1 MTFLVEDVNFQN
13 NFFKPRGYGMY
24 VVKFEDL
31 NKSDIGIAGGKG
43 ANLGELTQAG
53 IPVPPGFVVTAET
66 YQKFM
71 EDGGINDKVMEI
83 LAGID
88 INDTK
93 ELQAAAEE
101 IKTLI
106 IKTPISDEITTFI
119 IEAYNQLCQRVG
131 EEDTDVA
138 IRSSATAEDLP
149 EASFAGQQDTFL
161 HVSGYKDVI
170 EYVRKCWASLFE
182 ARAIFYREENDF
194 EHSKVY
200 IAVVVQ
206 KMANAD
212 KAGVMFTVNPS
223 TGEEIALI
231 EGSWGLGEAVVSGDV
246 TPDNYAVDKK
256 NDEIVNVTVSDKKVM
271 YTNDKEGT
279 SVKVEVPEELRNE
292 RVLSDEELV
301 ELTEMG
307 KRVQA
312 HYGEPMDTEW
322 AFEKGMLFLLQAR
335 PITTLDKETDVE
347 EDSDAVVAG
356 EVIVKGLGASPGVAS
371 GLVKIIRDIDELDKV
386 KDGDIMVTTM
396 TTPDMVP
403 AMRRAAG
410 IITDEGGVTCH
421 ASIISRELGI
431 PCVVGTGSAT
441 STLTENDGVTLD
453 GKKGLVFEGLTET
466 KEEVAVE
473 TVNVEAAPIITV
485 TEVKANVS
493 MPEAAERA
501 AATGADG
508 VGLLRTEHMMLTSGI
523 HPGKFIA
530 DGREDELINT
540 IAENVKIVAD
550 AFYPKPVWYRTLDA
564 PTDEFITLE
573 GGENEPEEHN
583 PMLGW
588 RGIRRELDQPEIL
601 KCEFKA
607 IKKLYDQGYTNL
619 GIMIPLSQ
627 SPEELKKAKELCAS
641 IGLIPHKDIDF
652 GMMVEIPAAALT
664 IEDYIA
670 VGIDFVSL
678 GTNDLTQY
686 TLAVDRN
693 NEFVAKHYTEE
704 HPAVM
709 MLIERT
715 IKKCVEA
722 GVKCSICGQA
732 GSVPRIVEKLVGYGI
747 TSVSSNTDAV
757 AEVRKTVARAEKKLI
772 LDAARKNLN

>member
-1 MTFLVEDVNFQN
+1 
-13 NFFKPRGYGMY
+13 MY

-66 YQKFM
+66 YEKFM
-71 EDGGINDKVMEI
+71 EDAGINDKVMDI
-83 LAGID
+83 LDKID

-93 ELQAAAEE
+93 ALQAASEE
-101 IKTLI
+101 IKSI
-106 IKTPISDEITTFI
+106 INEAHIPEDMILFIT
-119 IEAYNQLCQRVG
+119 EAYNQLCQRVG
-131 EEDTDVA
+131 EDDTDVA

-161 HVSGYKDVI
+161 HVSGNDEVI
-170 EYVRKCWASLFE
+170 EYIRKCWASLFE
-182 ARAIFYREENDF
+182 ARAIFYREENNF

-246 TPDNYAVDKK
+246 TPDNYQVDKK
-256 NDEIVNVTVSDKKVM
+256 DNEIINVTISDKKVM
-271 YTNDKEGT
+271 YTNDENGT
-279 SVKVEVPEELRNE
+279 SIKVDVPEDKRNE
-292 RVLSDEELV
+292 RVLSDEELI

-322 AFEKGMLFLLQAR
+322 AFENGNLFLLQAR
-335 PITTLDKETDVE
+335 PITTLGDVDE
-347 EDSDAVVAG
+347 PAEDSDAEVG
-356 EVIVKGLGASPGVAS
+356 EVLVRGLGASPGMAS
-371 GLVKIIRDIDELDKV
+371 GLVKIVLDIDELDKIE
-386 KDGDIMVTTM
+386 DGDIMVTTM

-403 AMRRAAG
+403 AMRRASG
-410 IITDEGGVTCH
+410 IVTDEGGVTCH

-431 PCVVGTGSAT
+431 PCVVGTGNAT
-441 STLTENDGVTLD
+441 STLKENSGVTLD
-453 GKKGLVFEGLTET
+453 GKKGLVFEGISET
-466 KEEVAVE
+466 KSEEVAA
-473 TVNVEAAPIITV
+473 VNVEAAPIITV

-493 MPEAAERA
+493 MPEAAEKA

-508 VGLLRTEHMMLTSGI
+508 VGLLRTEHLMLTSGI

-530 DGREDELINT
+530 DGSEDELIDT
-540 IAENVKIVAD
+540 IADNVMIVAD
-550 AFYPKPVWYRTLDA
+550 AFYPRPVWYRTLDA

-573 GGENEPEEHN
+573 GGENEPREHN

-607 IKKLYDQGYTNL
+607 IKKLHEKGYTNI

-627 SPEELKKAKELCAS
+627 NPEELKKAKELCS
-641 IGLIPHKDIDF
+641 EVGFEPHKDVEF
-652 GMMVEIPAAALT
+652 GMMVEIPAAA
-664 IEDYIA
+664 IMIDEYIKI
-670 VGIDFVSL
+670 GLDFVSL

-693 NEFVAKHYTEE
+693 NEFVAKHYSEE

-709 MLIERT
+709 KLIERT
-715 IKKCVEA
+715 IRKCAEA

-732 GSVPRIVEKLVGYGI
+732 GSVPHIVEKLVAFGI
-747 TSVSSNTDAV
+747 TSVSSNTDAI
-757 AEVRKTVARAEKKLI
+757 ADVRKTVARAEQKII
-772 LDAARKNLN
+772 LDAARKRLE

>member
-1 MTFLVEDVNFQN
+1 
-13 NFFKPRGYGMY
+13 MY

-66 YQKFM
+66 YEKFM
-71 EDGGINDKVMEI
+71 EDAGINDKVMDI
-83 LAGID
+83 LDKID

-93 ELQAAAEE
+93 ALQAASEE
-101 IKTLI
+101 IKDMI
-106 IKTPISDEITTFI
+106 NESPIPDDMILFIT
-119 IEAYNQLCQRVG
+119 EAYNQLCQRVG

-161 HVSGYKDVI
+161 HVSGNDEVI
-170 EYVRKCWASLFE
+170 EYIRKCWASLFE
-182 ARAIFYREENDF
+182 ARAIFYREENNF

-246 TPDNYAVDKK
+246 TPDNYQVDKK
-256 NDEIVNVTVSDKKVM
+256 DNEIINVTISDKKVM
-271 YTNDKEGT
+271 YTNDENGT
-279 SVKVEVPEELRNE
+279 SIKVDVPEEKRNE
-292 RVLSDEELV
+292 RVLSDEELI

-322 AFEKGMLFLLQAR
+322 AFENGNLFLLQAR
-335 PITTLDKETDVE
+335 PITTLGDIEEQNDDSSADV
-347 EDSDAVVAG
+347 G
-356 EVIVKGLGASPGVAS
+356 EVLVRGLGASPGMAS
-371 GLVKIIRDIDELDKV
+371 GSVKIVLDIDELDKI

-403 AMRRAAG
+403 AMRRASG
-410 IITDEGGVTCH
+410 IVTDEGGVTCH

-431 PCVVGTGSAT
+431 PCVVGTGNAT
-441 STLTENDGVTLD
+441 TTLKENSGVTLD
-453 GKKGLVFEGLTET
+453 GKKGLVFEGISET
-466 KEEVAVE
+466 KTEEVA
-473 TVNVEAAPIITV
+473 TVVGAAAPIITV

-493 MPEAAERA
+493 MPEAAEKA

-508 VGLLRTEHMMLTSGI
+508 VGLLRTEHLMLTSGI

-530 DGREDELINT
+530 DGNEDELIDT
-540 IAENVKIVAD
+540 IADNVMIVAD

-573 GGENEPEEHN
+573 GGENEPREHN

-607 IKKLYDQGYTNL
+607 IKKLHEKGYTNI
-619 GIMIPLSQ
+619 GIMIPLS
-627 SPEELKKAKELCAS
+627 
-641 IGLIPHKDIDF
+641 
-652 GMMVEIPAAALT
+652 
-664 IEDYIA
+664 
-670 VGIDFVSL
+670 
-678 GTNDLTQY
+678 
-686 TLAVDRN
+686 
-693 NEFVAKHYTEE
+693 
-704 HPAVM
+704 
-709 MLIERT
+709 
-715 IKKCVEA
+715 
-722 GVKCSICGQA
+722 
-732 GSVPRIVEKLVGYGI
+732 
-747 TSVSSNTDAV
+747 
-757 AEVRKTVARAEKKLI
+757 
-772 LDAARKNLN
+772 

>member
-1 MTFLVEDVNFQN
+1 
-13 NFFKPRGYGMY
+13 MY
-24 VVKFEDL
+24 VQKFEDL

-66 YQKFM
+66 YEKFM
-71 EDGGINDKVMEI
+71 EDSGINDKVLDI
-83 LAGID
+83 LDQID
-88 INDTK
+88 INNTK
-93 ELQAAAEE
+93 ALQAAAEE
-101 IKTLI
+101 IKSI
-106 IKTPISDEITTFI
+106 IIETPIPDDMVMFI
-119 IEAYNQLCQRVG
+119 KEAYNHLCQRVG
-131 EEDTDVA
+131 EDDTDVA

-161 HVSGYKDVI
+161 HVSGDEEVI
-170 EYVRKCWASLFE
+170 DYIRKCWASLFE
-182 ARAIFYREENDF
+182 ARAIFYREENNF
-194 EHSKVY
+194 EHSKVL

-206 KMANAD
+206 KMAIAD

-246 TPDNYAVDKK
+246 TPDNYQVDKT
-256 NDEIVNVTVSDKKVM
+256 NNEIINVTISDKKVM
-271 YTNDKEGT
+271 YTNDETGT
-279 SVKVEVPEELRNE
+279 SIKVDVPEKMRME
-292 RVLSDEELV
+292 RVLSDKELI

-322 AFEKGMLFLLQAR
+322 AFERDNLFLLQAR
-335 PITTLDKETDVE
+335 PITTLDG
-347 EDSDAVVAG
+347 DAPAAADDDGVDG
-356 EVIVKGLGASPGVAS
+356 EVLVRGLGASPGIAT
-371 GLVKIIRDIDELDKV
+371 GNVKIVLDIDELDKIEE
-386 KDGDIMVTTM
+386 GDVMVTTM

-403 AMRRAAG
+403 AMRRASG
-410 IITDEGGVTCH
+410 IVTDEGGVTCH

-431 PCVVGTGSAT
+431 PCVVGTGDAT
-441 STLTENDGVTLD
+441 KSLKENTGVTLD
-453 GKKGLVFEGLTET
+453 GKKGLVFEGIT
-466 KEEVAVE
+466 K
-473 TVNVEAAPIITV
+473 VEAEAPQATAVAAEAPILTV

-508 VGLLRTEHMMLTSGI
+508 VGLLRTEHLMLTAGI

-540 IAENVKIVAD
+540 IADNVQIVAD

-607 IKKLYDQGYTNL
+607 IKKLHEQGYTNI

-627 SPEELKKAKELCAS
+627 SPSELIQAKALCS
-641 IGLIPHKDIDF
+641 EVGLEPHKDVDF

-664 IEDYIA
+664 IEDYLAIG
-670 VGIDFVSL
+670 VDFVSL

-709 MLIERT
+709 KLIERT
-715 IKKCVEA
+715 IKKCAEA
-722 GVKCSICGQA
+722 GVTCSICGQA
-732 GSVPRIVEKLVGYGI
+732 GSVPHIVEKLVKYGI
-747 TSVSSNTDAV
+747 TSVSSNADAV
-757 AEVRKTVARAEKKLI
+757 AEVRKTVARAEQKII
-772 LDAARKNLN
+772 LEAARKRLE

>member
-1 MTFLVEDVNFQN
+1 
-13 NFFKPRGYGMY
+13 MY
-24 VVKFEDL
+24 VQKFEDL

-66 YQKFM
+66 YEKFM
-71 EDGGINDKVMEI
+71 EDSGINDKVLDI
-83 LAGID
+83 LDQID

-93 ELQAAAEE
+93 ALQAAAEE
-101 IKTLI
+101 IKSI
-106 IKTPISDEITTFI
+106 IIETPIPDDMVMFI
-119 IEAYNQLCQRVG
+119 KEAYNQLCQRVG
-131 EEDTDVA
+131 EDDTDVA

-161 HVSGYKDVI
+161 HVSGDEEVI
-170 EYVRKCWASLFE
+170 EYIRKCWASLFE
-182 ARAIFYREENDF
+182 ARAIFYREENNF
-194 EHSKVY
+194 EHSKVL

-206 KMANAD
+206 KMAIAD

-246 TPDNYAVDKK
+246 TPDNYQVDKT
-256 NDEIVNVTVSDKKVM
+256 NNEIINVTISDKKVM
-271 YTNDKEGT
+271 YTNDESGT
-279 SVKVEVPEELRNE
+279 SVKVNVPENLRME
-292 RVLSDEELV
+292 RVLSDDELI

-322 AFEKGMLFLLQAR
+322 AFERDNLFLLQAR
-335 PITTLDKETDVE
+335 PITTLDGDAPAADDDAGVE
-347 EDSDAVVAG
+347 G
-356 EVIVKGLGASPGVAS
+356 EVLVRGLGASPGIAT
-371 GLVKIIRDIDELDKV
+371 GNVKIVLDIDELDKIEE
-386 KDGDIMVTTM
+386 GDVMVTTM

-403 AMRRAAG
+403 AMRRASG
-410 IITDEGGVTCH
+410 IVTDEGGVTCH

-431 PCVVGTGSAT
+431 PCVVGTGDAT
-441 STLTENDGVTLD
+441 KTLKENTGVTLD
-453 GKKGLVFEGLTET
+453 GKKGLVFEGIT
-466 KEEVAVE
+466 KVEEEAPQATAVAAE
-473 TVNVEAAPIITV
+473 APILTV

-508 VGLLRTEHMMLTSGI
+508 VGLLRTEHLMLTAGI

-540 IAENVKIVAD
+540 IAENVQIVAD

-607 IKKLYDQGYTNL
+607 IKKLHEQGYTNI

-627 SPEELKKAKELCAS
+627 SPSELIQAKALCTEV
-641 IGLIPHKDIDF
+641 GLEPHKDVDF

-664 IEDYIA
+664 IEDYLAIG
-670 VGIDFVSL
+670 VDFVSL

-709 MLIERT
+709 KLIERT
-715 IKKCVEA
+715 IKKCAEA
-722 GVKCSICGQA
+722 GVTCSICGQA
-732 GSVPRIVEKLVGYGI
+732 GSVPHIVEKLVKFGI
-747 TSVSSNTDAV
+747 TSVSSNADAV
-757 AEVRKTVARAEKKLI
+757 AEVRKTVARAEQKII
-772 LDAARKNLN
+772 LEAARKRLE

>member
-1 MTFLVEDVNFQN
+1 
-13 NFFKPRGYGMY
+13 MY
-24 VVKFEDL
+24 VQKFEDL

-66 YQKFM
+66 YEKFM
-71 EDGGINDKVMEI
+71 EDSGINDKVLDI
-83 LAGID
+83 LDQID

-93 ELQAAAEE
+93 ALQAAAEE
-101 IKTLI
+101 IKSI
-106 IKTPISDEITTFI
+106 IIETPIPDDMVMFI
-119 IEAYNQLCQRVG
+119 KEAYNQLCQRVG

-161 HVSGYKDVI
+161 HVSGDEEVI
-170 EYVRKCWASLFE
+170 EYIRKCWASLFE
-182 ARAIFYREENDF
+182 ARAIFYREENNF
-194 EHSKVY
+194 EHSKVL

-206 KMANAD
+206 KMAIAD

-246 TPDNYAVDKK
+246 TPDNYQVDKT
-256 NDEIVNVTVSDKKVM
+256 NNEIINVTISDKKVM
-271 YTNDKEGT
+271 YTNDESGT
-279 SVKVEVPEELRNE
+279 SVKVNVPENLRME
-292 RVLSDEELV
+292 RVLSDDELI

-322 AFEKGMLFLLQAR
+322 AFERDNLFLLQAR
-335 PITTLDKETDVE
+335 PITTLD
-347 EDSDAVVAG
+347 SDAPAADDDAGVEG
-356 EVIVKGLGASPGVAS
+356 EVLVRGLGASPGIAT
-371 GLVKIIRDIDELDKV
+371 GNVKIVLDIDELDKIEE
-386 KDGDIMVTTM
+386 GDVMVTTM

-403 AMRRAAG
+403 AMRRASG
-410 IITDEGGVTCH
+410 IVTDEGGVTCH

-431 PCVVGTGSAT
+431 PCVVGTGDAT
-441 STLTENDGVTLD
+441 KTLKENTGVTLD
-453 GKKGLVFEGLTET
+453 GKKGLVFEGI
-466 KEEVAVE
+466 KK
-473 TVNVEAAPIITV
+473 VEAEAPQATAVAAEAPILTV

-508 VGLLRTEHMMLTSGI
+508 VGLLRTEHLMLTAGI

-540 IAENVKIVAD
+540 IAENVQIVAD

-607 IKKLYDQGYTNL
+607 IKKLHEQGYTNI

-627 SPEELKKAKELCAS
+627 SPSELIQAKALCS
-641 IGLIPHKDIDF
+641 EVGLEPHKDVDF

-664 IEDYIA
+664 IEDYLAIG
-670 VGIDFVSL
+670 VDFVSL

-709 MLIERT
+709 KLIERT
-715 IKKCVEA
+715 IKKCAEA
-722 GVKCSICGQA
+722 GVTCSICGQA
-732 GSVPRIVEKLVGYGI
+732 GSVPHIVEKLVKFGI
-747 TSVSSNTDAV
+747 TSVSSNADAV
-757 AEVRKTVARAEKKLI
+757 AEVRKTVARAEQKII
-772 LDAARKNLN
+772 LEAARKRLE

>member
-1 MTFLVEDVNFQN
+1 
-13 NFFKPRGYGMY
+13 MY
-24 VVKFEDL
+24 VKKFEEL
-31 NKSDIGIAGGKG
+31 SKSDIGIAGGKG

-53 IPVPPGFVVTAET
+53 IPVPPGFVVTAQAYEH
-66 YQKFM
+66 FM
-71 EDGGINDKVMEI
+71 EEAGINDKVMSI
-83 LAGID
+83 LDEID

-93 ELQAAAEE
+93 ALQAAAEE
-101 IKTLI
+101 IKKI
-106 IKTPISDEITTFI
+106 I
-119 IEAYNQLCQRVG
+119 IEAPIPDEMIIFIREYYNELCQRVG
-131 EEDTDVA
+131 EDDTDVA

-161 HVSGYKDVI
+161 HVSGDDEVL
-170 EYVRKCWASLFE
+170 EYIRKCWASLFE
-182 ARAIFYREENDF
+182 ARAIFYREENNF

-206 KMANAD
+206 KMAIAD

-231 EGSWGLGEAVVSGDV
+231 EGSWGLGESVVSGDV
-246 TPDNYAVDKK
+246 TPDNYQVDKK
-256 NDEIVNVTVSDKKVM
+256 NNEIINVTISDKKVM
-271 YTNDKEGT
+271 YTNDESGT
-279 SVKVEVPEELRNE
+279 SVKVEVPENLRKE
-292 RVLSDEELV
+292 RVLSDEELI

-322 AFEKGMLFLLQAR
+322 AFERDNLFLLQAR
-335 PITTLDKETDVE
+335 PITTLGDAVE
-347 EDSDAVVAG
+347 EDAADEASDLGDVLVR
-356 EVIVKGLGASPGVAS
+356 GLGASPGMAS
-371 GLVKIIRDIDELDKV
+371 GEVKIILDIDELDKIE
-386 KDGDIMVTTM
+386 DGDIMVTTM

-403 AMRRAAG
+403 AMRRASG
-410 IITDEGGVTCH
+410 IVTDEGGVTCH

-431 PCVVGTGSAT
+431 PCVVGTGDAT
-441 STLTENDGVTLD
+441 TILKENTGVTLD
-453 GKKGLVFEGLTET
+453 GKKGLVFDGISDA
-466 KEEVAVE
+466 KEEVVSPQGGS
-473 TVNVEAAPIITV
+473 VEAAPILTV

-508 VGLLRTEHMMLTSGI
+508 VGLLRTEHLMLTAGI

-530 DGREDELINT
+530 DGREDELIDT
-540 IAENVKIVAD
+540 IADNVMIVAD

-573 GGENEPEEHN
+573 GGENEPREHN

-607 IKKLYDQGYTNL
+607 IKKLHEKGYTNI

-627 SPEELKKAKELCAS
+627 SPAELVQAKALCS
-641 IGLIPHKDIDF
+641 EVGLEPHKDVDF
-652 GMMVEIPAAALT
+652 GMMVEIPAAA
-664 IEDYIA
+664 IMIDDYIDI
-670 VGIDFVSL
+670 GIDFVSL

-709 MLIERT
+709 KLIERT
-715 IKKCVEA
+715 IKKCVAA

-732 GSVPRIVEKLVGYGI
+732 GSVPHIVEKLVGFGI
-747 TSVSSNTDAV
+747 TSVSSNADAV
-757 AEVRKTVARAEKKLI
+757 AEVRKTVARAEQKII
-772 LDAARKNLN
+772 LDAARKRLE

>member
-1 MTFLVEDVNFQN
+1 
-13 NFFKPRGYGMY
+13 MY
-24 VVKFEDL
+24 VQKFEDL
-31 NKSDIGIAGGKG
+31 NKSDIAIAGGKG

-71 EDGGINDKVMEI
+71 EDTGINDKVLDI
-83 LAGID
+83 LDKID

-93 ELQAAAEE
+93 ALQAAAEE
-101 IKTLI
+101 IKSI
-106 IKTPISDEITTFI
+106 IIETPIPDDMIMFI
-119 IEAYNQLCQRVG
+119 KEAYNQLCQRVG
-131 EEDTDVA
+131 EDDTDVA

-161 HVSGYKDVI
+161 HVSGDEEVI

-194 EHSKVY
+194 EHSKVL

-206 KMANAD
+206 KMAMAD

-246 TPDNYAVDKK
+246 TPDNYQVDKK
-256 NDEIVNVTVSDKKVM
+256 NNEVINVTISDKKVM
-271 YTNDKEGT
+271 YTNDESGT
-279 SVKVEVPEELRNE
+279 SIKVDVPEDKRNE
-292 RVLSDEELV
+292 RVLSDEELI

-322 AFEKGMLFLLQAR
+322 AFERDNLFLLQAR
-335 PITTLDKETDVE
+335 PITTLDGSKPA
-347 EDSDAVVAG
+347 EDGDSVDG
-356 EVIVKGLGASPGVAS
+356 EVLVRGLGASPGIAT
-371 GLVKIIRDIDELDKV
+371 GLVKIVLDIDELDKIEE
-386 KDGDIMVTTM
+386 GDVMVTTM

-403 AMRRAAG
+403 AMRRASG
-410 IITDEGGVTCH
+410 IVTDEGGVTCH

-431 PCVVGTGSAT
+431 PCVVGTGDAT
-441 STLTENDGVTLD
+441 KTLKENTGVTLD
-453 GKKGLVFEGLTET
+453 GKKGLVFEGITEV
-466 KEEVAVE
+466 KEEAPQVQTVAAE
-473 TVNVEAAPIITV
+473 APILTV

-493 MPEAAERA
+493 MPEAAGRA
-501 AATGADG
+501 AETGADG
-508 VGLLRTEHMMLTSGI
+508 VGLLRTEHLMLTAGV

-530 DGREDELINT
+530 DGKEDELIDT
-540 IAENVKIVAD
+540 IAENVQIVAD

-573 GGENEPEEHN
+573 GGENEPREHN

-607 IKKLYDQGYTNL
+607 IKKLHEKGYTNI

-627 SPEELKKAKELCAS
+627 SPAELVKAKELCAEV
-641 IGLIPHKDIDF
+641 GFIPHKDVDF
-652 GMMVEIPAAALT
+652 GMMVEIPAAAIIIDEYLK
-664 IEDYIA
+664 
-670 VGIDFVSL
+670 VGVDFVSL

-709 MLIERT
+709 KLIERT
-715 IKKCVEA
+715 IRKCAEA
-722 GVKCSICGQA
+722 GVTCSICGQA
-732 GSVPRIVEKLVGYGI
+732 GSVPHIVEKLVKFGI
-747 TSVSSNTDAV
+747 TSVSSNADAI
-757 AEVRKTVARAEKKLI
+757 AEVKKTVARAEQKII
-772 LDAARKNLN
+772 LEAARKRLE

>member
-1 MTFLVEDVNFQN
+1 
-13 NFFKPRGYGMY
+13 MY

-31 NKSDIGIAGGKG
+31 GKSDIGIAGGKG

-66 YQKFM
+66 YGKFM
-71 EDGGINDKVMEI
+71 EDAGINGKVLDI
-83 LAGID
+83 LAKTD
-88 INDTK
+88 INNTK

-101 IKTLI
+101 IKSIIIETPVPEDMSTL
-106 IKTPISDEITTFI
+106 I

-149 EASFAGQQDTFL
+149 DASFAGQQDTFL
-161 HVSGYKDVI
+161 HVSGSEDVI
-170 EYVRKCWASLFE
+170 DYIRKCWASLFE
-182 ARAIFYREENDF
+182 ARAIFYREENGFD
-194 EHSKVY
+194 HSKVY

-206 KMANAD
+206 KMAIVD

-231 EGSWGLGEAVVSGDV
+231 EGSWGLGESVVSGDV
-246 TPDNYAVDKK
+246 TPDNYVVDKS
-256 NDEIVNVTVSDKKVM
+256 NDEVIGVTISDKKLM
-271 YTNDKEGT
+271 YVKDEDGT
-279 SVKVEVPEELRNE
+279 SVRVDVPEDKRNE

-307 KRVQA
+307 KRIQA

-322 AFEKGMLFLLQAR
+322 AFEKGNLFLLQAR
-335 PITTLDKETDVE
+335 PITTLGDDNGAAS
-347 EDSDAVVAG
+347 EDSAVG
-356 EVIVKGLGASPGVAS
+356 DKNVIVKGLGASPGTAS
-371 GLVKIIRDIDELDKV
+371 GKVKIILDIDELDKI

-403 AMRRAAG
+403 AMRRASG

-441 STLTENDGVTLD
+441 TTLEENVGVTLD
-453 GKKGLVFEGLTET
+453 GKKGLVYEGIHES
-466 KEEVAVE
+466 KEEAVP
-473 TVNVEAAPIITV
+473 TAANVEAAPIITV

-493 MPEAAERA
+493 MPEAAQRA

-508 VGLLRTEHMMLTSGI
+508 VGLLRTEHLMLTAGI

-530 DGREDELINT
+530 DGRENELIDT
-540 IAENVKIVAD
+540 IAENVMVVAD

-607 IKKLYDQGYTNL
+607 IKKLYDKGYTNL

-627 SPEELKKAKELCAS
+627 SPAELKQAKELCAS
-641 IGLIPHKDIDF
+641 VGLIPHKDIDF

-664 IEDYIA
+664 IEDYLEIG
-670 VGIDFVSL
+670 VDFVSL

-709 MLIERT
+709 KLIERT

-722 GVKCSICGQA
+722 GVTCSICGQA
-732 GSVPRIVEKLVGYGI
+732 GSVPHIVEKLVGYGI
-747 TSVSSNTDAV
+747 TSVSSNADAV
-757 AEVRKTVARAEKKLI
+757 AEVRKTVARAEKKII
-772 LDAARKNLN
+772 LDAARKSQE

>member
-1 MTFLVEDVNFQN
+1 
-13 NFFKPRGYGMY
+13 MY

-31 NKSDIGIAGGKG
+31 SKSDIGIAGGKG

-53 IPVPPGFVVTAET
+53 IPVPPGFVVTAQAYE
-66 YQKFM
+66 YFM
-71 EDGGINDKVMEI
+71 DEAGINGKVMSI
-83 LAGID
+83 LEETD

-93 ELQAAAEE
+93 ALQAASEE
-101 IKTLI
+101 IKKI
-106 IKTPISDEITTFI
+106 IVESPIPEDLVIFI
-119 IEAYNQLCQRVG
+119 REYYNELCQRVG

-161 HVSGYKDVI
+161 HVSGDDEVI
-170 EYVRKCWASLFE
+170 EYIRKCWASLFE
-182 ARAIFYREENDF
+182 ARAIFYREENNF

-231 EGSWGLGEAVVSGDV
+231 EGSWGLGESVVSGDV
-246 TPDNYAVDKK
+246 TPDNYQVDKK
-256 NDEIVNVTVSDKKVM
+256 NNEIVNVTISDKKVM
-271 YTNDKEGT
+271 YTNDENGT
-279 SVKVEVPEELRNE
+279 SVKVDVPEDKRNE
-292 RVLSDEELV
+292 RVLSDEELI

-307 KRVQA
+307 KTVQA

-322 AFEKGMLFLLQAR
+322 AFEKDMLFLLQAR
-335 PITTLDKETDVE
+335 PITTLGDVE
-347 EDSDAVVAG
+347 EDAG
-356 EVIVKGLGASPGVAS
+356 EASSDLGDVLVRGLGASPGMAA
-371 GLVKIIRDIDELDKV
+371 GTVKIVLDIDELDKI

-403 AMRRAAG
+403 AMRRASG
-410 IITDEGGVTCH
+410 IVTDEGGVTCH

-431 PCVVGTGSAT
+431 PCVVGTGDAT
-441 STLTENDGVTLD
+441 TTLKENSGVTLD
-453 GKKGLVFEGLTET
+453 GKKGLVFDGITQT
-466 KEEVAVE
+466 KEEATAVAG
-473 TVNVEAAPIITV
+473 TVEAAPIITV

-493 MPEAAERA
+493 MPEAAEKA

-508 VGLLRTEHMMLTSGI
+508 VGLLRTEHLMLTSGV

-530 DGREDELINT
+530 DGREDELIDT
-540 IAENVKIVAD
+540 IADNVQIVAD
-550 AFYPKPVWYRTLDA
+550 AFYPRPVWYRTLDA

-573 GGENEPEEHN
+573 GGENEPREHN

-607 IKKLYDQGYTNL
+607 IKKLHEKGYTNI

-627 SPEELKKAKELCAS
+627 SPEELVKAKALCS
-641 IGLIPHKDIDF
+641 EVGFEPHKDVDF
-652 GMMVEIPAAALT
+652 GMMVEIPAAAIL
-664 IEDYIA
+664 IDEYIK

-709 MLIERT
+709 KLIERT
-715 IKKCVEA
+715 IRKCAEA

-732 GSVPRIVEKLVGYGI
+732 GSVPHIVEKLVEFGI
-747 TSVSSNTDAV
+747 SSVSSNTDAI
-757 AEVRKTVARAEKKLI
+757 ADVRKTVARAEQKII
-772 LDAARKNLN
+772 LDAARKRL

>member
-1 MTFLVEDVNFQN
+1 
-13 NFFKPRGYGMY
+13 MY
-24 VVKFEDL
+24 VQKFEDL

-66 YQKFM
+66 YEKFM
-71 EDGGINDKVMEI
+71 EDSGINDKVLDI
-83 LAGID
+83 LDQID

-93 ELQAAAEE
+93 ALQAAAEE
-101 IKTLI
+101 IKSI
-106 IKTPISDEITTFI
+106 IIETPIPDDMVMFI
-119 IEAYNQLCQRVG
+119 KEAYNQLCQRVG

-161 HVSGYKDVI
+161 HVSGDEEVI
-170 EYVRKCWASLFE
+170 EYIRKCWASLFE
-182 ARAIFYREENDF
+182 ARAIFYREENNF
-194 EHSKVY
+194 EHSKVL

-206 KMANAD
+206 KMAIAD

-246 TPDNYAVDKK
+246 TPDNYQVDKT
-256 NDEIVNVTVSDKKVM
+256 NNEIINVTISDKKVM
-271 YTNDKEGT
+271 YTNDESGT
-279 SVKVEVPEELRNE
+279 SVKVNVPENLRME
-292 RVLSDEELV
+292 RVLSDDELI

-322 AFEKGMLFLLQAR
+322 AFERDNLFLLQAR
-335 PITTLDKETDVE
+335 PITTLDGDAPAVDDDAGVE
-347 EDSDAVVAG
+347 G
-356 EVIVKGLGASPGVAS
+356 EVLVRGLGASPGIAT
-371 GLVKIIRDIDELDKV
+371 GNVKIVLDIDELDKIEE
-386 KDGDIMVTTM
+386 GDVMVTTM

-403 AMRRAAG
+403 AMRRASG
-410 IITDEGGVTCH
+410 IVTDEGGVTCH

-431 PCVVGTGSAT
+431 PCVVGTGDAT
-441 STLTENDGVTLD
+441 KTLKENTGVTLD
-453 GKKGLVFEGLTET
+453 GKKGLVFEGIT
-466 KEEVAVE
+466 KVEEEAPQATAVAAE
-473 TVNVEAAPIITV
+473 APILTV

-508 VGLLRTEHMMLTSGI
+508 VGLLRTEHLMLTAGI

-540 IAENVKIVAD
+540 IAENVQIVAD

-564 PTDEFITLE
+564 PTDEFITLD

-607 IKKLYDQGYTNL
+607 IKKLHEQGYTNI

-627 SPEELKKAKELCAS
+627 SPSELIQAKALCS
-641 IGLIPHKDIDF
+641 EVGLEPHKDVDF

-664 IEDYIA
+664 VEDYLAIG
-670 VGIDFVSL
+670 VDFVSL

-709 MLIERT
+709 KLIERT
-715 IKKCVEA
+715 IKKCAEA
-722 GVKCSICGQA
+722 GVTCSICGQA
-732 GSVPRIVEKLVGYGI
+732 GSVPHIVEKLVKFGI
-747 TSVSSNTDAV
+747 TSVSSNADAV
-757 AEVRKTVARAEKKLI
+757 AEVRKTVARAEQKII
-772 LDAARKNLN
+772 LEAARKRLE

>member
-1 MTFLVEDVNFQN
+1 
-13 NFFKPRGYGMY
+13 MY
-24 VVKFEDL
+24 VKKFEDL
-31 NKSDIGIAGGKG
+31 NKSDIPIAGGKG

-53 IPVPPGFVVTAET
+53 IPVPPGFVVTAQT
-66 YQKFM
+66 YEKFM
-71 EDGGINDKVMEI
+71 LETGINDKVLSI
-83 LAGID
+83 LDEID

-93 ELQAAAEE
+93 ALQAASEE
-101 IKTLI
+101 IKAI
-106 IKTPISDEITTFI
+106 INEAPIPEDMILFIT
-119 IEAYNQLCQRVG
+119 EAYNQLCQRFDGDDV
-131 EEDTDVA
+131 EVA

-149 EASFAGQQDTFL
+149 EASFAGQQDTYL
-161 HVSGYKDVI
+161 YVSGIDAVL
-170 EYVRKCWASLFE
+170 EYIRKCWASLFE

-194 EHSKVY
+194 EHAKVL

-246 TPDNYAVDKK
+246 TPDNYQVDKAD
-256 NDEIVNVTVSDKKVM
+256 NSVINVTISDKKVM
-271 YTNDKEGT
+271 YINDENET
-279 SVKVEVPEELRNE
+279 SIKVDVPEEKRNE
-292 RVLSDEELV
+292 RVLSDEELI

-307 KRVQA
+307 KRIQA

-322 AFEKGMLFLLQAR
+322 AFENGELFLLQAR
-335 PITTLDKETDVE
+335 PITTLGDVC
-347 EDSDAVVAG
+347 EDVAEASDDIG
-356 EVIVKGLGASPGVAS
+356 EVLVRGLGASPGMAA
-371 GLVKIIRDIDELDKV
+371 GNVKIILDIEELDKI

-403 AMRRAAG
+403 AMKRSSG
-410 IITDEGGVTCH
+410 IVTDEGGVTCH

-431 PCVVGTGSAT
+431 PCVVGTGDAT
-441 STLTENDGVTLD
+441 SILKENTGVTID
-453 GKKGLVFEGLTET
+453 GKKGLVFDGISQT
-466 KEEVAVE
+466 KQEPVQAAGS
-473 TVNVEAAPIITV
+473 VEAAPIITV

-493 MPEAAERA
+493 MPEAAAKA

-508 VGLLRTEHMMLTSGI
+508 VGLLRTEHLMLTAGI

-530 DGREDELINT
+530 DGNEDELINT
-540 IAENVKIVAD
+540 IAENVMIVAD
-550 AFYPKPVWYRTLDA
+550 EFYPKPVWYRTLDA

-607 IKKLYDQGYTNL
+607 IKKLHEQGYTNI

-627 SPEELKKAKELCAS
+627 SPEELKQAKSLCS
-641 IGLIPHKDIDF
+641 EVGLEPHKDVEF

-693 NEFVAKHYTEE
+693 NEYVAKHYSEE

-709 MLIERT
+709 KLIEMT

-732 GSVPRIVEKLVGYGI
+732 GSVPRIVEKLVGFGI
-747 TSVSSNTDAV
+747 TSVSSNTDAI
-757 AEVRKTVARAEKKLI
+757 AEVRKTVARAEQKII
-772 LDAARKNLN
+772 LDAARKRLE

>member
-1 MTFLVEDVNFQN
+1 
-13 NFFKPRGYGMY
+13 MY

-31 NKSDIGIAGGKG
+31 GKSDIGIAGGKG

-66 YQKFM
+66 YGKFM
-71 EDGGINDKVMEI
+71 EDAGINGKVLDI
-83 LAGID
+83 LSKTD
-88 INDTK
+88 INNTK

-101 IKTLI
+101 IKSIIIETPVPEDMSTL
-106 IKTPISDEITTFI
+106 I
-119 IEAYNQLCQRVG
+119 IEAYNQLCQRVDDD
-131 EEDTDVA
+131 DTDVA

-149 EASFAGQQDTFL
+149 DASFAGQQDTFL
-161 HVSGYKDVI
+161 HVSGSEDVI
-170 EYVRKCWASLFE
+170 DYIRKCWASLFE
-182 ARAIFYREENDF
+182 ARAIFYREENGFD
-194 EHSKVY
+194 HSKVY

-206 KMANAD
+206 KMAVAD

-246 TPDNYAVDKK
+246 TPDNYVVDKS
-256 NDEIVNVTVSDKKVM
+256 NDEVVSVTISDKKLM
-271 YTNDKEGT
+271 YVKDEDGT
-279 SVKVEVPEELRNE
+279 SVRVEVPEDKRNE
-292 RVLSDEELV
+292 RVLSDDELV

-307 KRVQA
+307 KRIQA

-322 AFEKGMLFLLQAR
+322 AFEKGNLFLLQAR
-335 PITTLDKETDVE
+335 PITTLGDNESTANDDDTTASNKN
-347 EDSDAVVAG
+347 
-356 EVIVKGLGASPGVAS
+356 VIVKGLGASPGTAS
-371 GLVKIIRDIDELDKV
+371 GKVKIVLDIDELDKI

-403 AMRRAAG
+403 AMRRASG

-441 STLTENDGVTLD
+441 STLEENVGVTLD
-453 GKKGLVFEGLTET
+453 GKKGLVYEGIVESE
-466 KEEVAVE
+466 KEESPIE
-473 TVNVEAAPIITV
+473 STNVEAAPIITV

-493 MPEAAERA
+493 MPEAAKRA

-508 VGLLRTEHMMLTSGI
+508 VGLLRTEHLMLTAGI

-530 DGREDELINT
+530 DGKEDELIDT
-540 IAENVKIVAD
+540 IAENVMVVAD
-550 AFYPKPVWYRTLDA
+550 EFYPKPVWYRTLDA

-607 IKKLYDQGYTNL
+607 IKKLHDKGYTNL

-627 SPEELKKAKELCAS
+627 SPAELKKAKELCAEV
-641 IGLIPHKDIDF
+641 GLIPHKDIDF

-664 IEDYIA
+664 IEDYIK

-709 MLIERT
+709 KLIERT

-722 GVKCSICGQA
+722 GVTCSICGQA
-732 GSVPRIVEKLVGYGI
+732 GSVPHIVEKLVGYGI
-747 TSVSSNTDAV
+747 TSVSSNADAV
-757 AEVRKTVARAEKKLI
+757 AEVRKTVARAEQKII
-772 LDAARKNLN
+772 LDAARKSQE

>member
-1 MTFLVEDVNFQN
+1 
-13 NFFKPRGYGMY
+13 MY

-71 EDGGINDKVMEI
+71 EEAGINDKVMDI
-83 LAGID
+83 LDKID

-93 ELQAAAEE
+93 ALQAASEE
-101 IKTLI
+101 IKSI
-106 IKTPISDEITTFI
+106 INSAPIPEDMILFIT
-119 IEAYNQLCQRVG
+119 EAYNQLCQRVG
-131 EEDTDVA
+131 EDDTDVA

-161 HVSGYKDVI
+161 HVSGNDEVI
-170 EYVRKCWASLFE
+170 EYIRKCWASLFE

-231 EGSWGLGEAVVSGDV
+231 EGSWGLGESVVSGDV
-246 TPDNYAVDKK
+246 TPDNYQVDKK
-256 NDEIVNVTVSDKKVM
+256 NNEIINVTISDKKVM
-271 YTNDKEGT
+271 YTNDENGT
-279 SVKVEVPEELRNE
+279 SIKVDVPEDKRNE
-292 RVLSDEELV
+292 RVLSDSELLQ
-301 ELTEMG
+301 LTEMG
-307 KRVQA
+307 KRVQS

-322 AFEKGMLFLLQAR
+322 AFENGVLFLLQAR
-335 PITTLDKETDVE
+335 PITTLGDVDE
-347 EDSDAVVAG
+347 EKDDSSS
-356 EVIVKGLGASPGVAS
+356 EVGDVLVRGLGASPGMAS
-371 GLVKIIRDIDELDKV
+371 GKVKIVLDIDELDKIE
-386 KDGDIMVTTM
+386 DGDIMVTTM

-403 AMRRAAG
+403 AMRRASG
-410 IITDEGGVTCH
+410 IVTDEGGVTCH

-431 PCVVGTGSAT
+431 PCVVGTGDAT
-441 STLTENDGVTLD
+441 TTLKENDGVTLD
-453 GKKGLVFEGLTET
+453 GKKGLVFEGISET
-466 KEEVAVE
+466 KTEEVA
-473 TVNVEAAPIITV
+473 TVAVGEAPIITV

-493 MPEAAERA
+493 MPEAAEKA

-508 VGLLRTEHMMLTSGI
+508 VGLLRTEHLMLTSGI

-530 DGREDELINT
+530 DGNEDELIDT
-540 IAENVKIVAD
+540 IADNVQIVAD
-550 AFYPKPVWYRTLDA
+550 AFYPRPVWYRTLDA
-564 PTDEFITLE
+564 PTDEFITLD
-573 GGENEPEEHN
+573 GGENEPREHN

-607 IKKLYDQGYTNL
+607 IKKLHEKGYTNI

-627 SPEELKKAKELCAS
+627 SPAELVQAKALCS
-641 IGLIPHKDIDF
+641 EIGFEPHKDVEF
-652 GMMVEIPAAALT
+652 GMMVEIPAAA
-664 IEDYIA
+664 IMIDEYIK

-693 NEFVAKHYTEE
+693 NEFVAKHYSEE

-709 MLIERT
+709 KLIERT
-715 IKKCVEA
+715 IRKCAEA

-732 GSVPRIVEKLVGYGI
+732 GSVPHIVEKLVEFGI
-747 TSVSSNTDAV
+747 TSVSSNTDAI
-757 AEVRKTVARAEKKLI
+757 ADVRKTVARAEQKII
-772 LDAARKNLN
+772 LDAARKRLE

>member
-1 MTFLVEDVNFQN
+1 
-13 NFFKPRGYGMY
+13 MY
-24 VVKFEDL
+24 VQKFEDL
-31 NKSDIGIAGGKG
+31 NKSDIAIAGGKG

-71 EDGGINDKVMEI
+71 EDTGINDKVLDI
-83 LAGID
+83 LDKID

-93 ELQAAAEE
+93 ALQAAAEE
-101 IKTLI
+101 IKSI
-106 IKTPISDEITTFI
+106 IIETPIPDDMIMFI
-119 IEAYNQLCQRVG
+119 KEAYNQLCQRVG
-131 EEDTDVA
+131 EDDTDVA

-161 HVSGYKDVI
+161 HVSGDEEVI

-194 EHSKVY
+194 EHSKVL

-206 KMANAD
+206 KMAIAD

-246 TPDNYAVDKK
+246 TPDNYQVDKA
-256 NDEIVNVTVSDKKVM
+256 NNEVINVTISDKKVM
-271 YTNDKEGT
+271 YTNDESGT
-279 SVKVEVPEELRNE
+279 SIKVNVPENLRME
-292 RVLSDEELV
+292 RVLSDEELI

-322 AFEKGMLFLLQAR
+322 AFERDNLFLLQAR
-335 PITTLDKETDVE
+335 PITTLG
-347 EDSDAVVAG
+347 DAEPAADDDASVDG
-356 EVIVKGLGASPGVAS
+356 EVLVRGLGASPGIAT
-371 GLVKIIRDIDELDKV
+371 GLVKIVLDIDELDKIE
-386 KDGDIMVTTM
+386 DGDVMVTTM

-403 AMRRAAG
+403 AMRRASG
-410 IITDEGGVTCH
+410 IVTDEGGVTCH

-431 PCVVGTGSAT
+431 PCVVGTGDAT
-441 STLTENDGVTLD
+441 KTLKEDTGVTLD
-453 GKKGLVFEGLTET
+453 GKKGLVFEGIT
-466 KEEVAVE
+466 EVAE
-473 TVNVEAAPIITV
+473 EAPVAQAVAAEAPILTV

-508 VGLLRTEHMMLTSGI
+508 VGLLRTEHLMLTAGI

-530 DGREDELINT
+530 DGREDELIDT
-540 IAENVKIVAD
+540 IAENVQIVAD

-573 GGENEPEEHN
+573 GGENEPREHN

-607 IKKLYDQGYTNL
+607 IKKLHEKGYTNI

-627 SPEELKKAKELCAS
+627 SPAELVKAKELCAEV
-641 IGLIPHKDIDF
+641 GFIPHKDVDF
-652 GMMVEIPAAALT
+652 GMMVEIPAAAIIIDEYLK
-664 IEDYIA
+664 IG
-670 VGIDFVSL
+670 VDFVSL

-709 MLIERT
+709 KLIERT
-715 IKKCVEA
+715 IKKCAEA
-722 GVKCSICGQA
+722 GVTCSICGQA
-732 GSVPRIVEKLVGYGI
+732 GSVPHIVEKLVKFGI
-747 TSVSSNTDAV
+747 TSVSSNADAI
-757 AEVRKTVARAEKKLI
+757 AEVRKTVARAEQKII
-772 LDAARKNLN
+772 LEAARKRLE

>member
-1 MTFLVEDVNFQN
+1 M
-13 NFFKPRGYGMY
+13 
-24 VVKFEDL
+24 
-31 NKSDIGIAGGKG
+31 
-43 ANLGELTQAG
+43 
-53 IPVPPGFVVTAET
+53 
-66 YQKFM
+66 
-71 EDGGINDKVMEI
+71 
-83 LAGID
+83 
-88 INDTK
+88 
-93 ELQAAAEE
+93 
-101 IKTLI
+101 
-106 IKTPISDEITTFI
+106 
-119 IEAYNQLCQRVG
+119 
-131 EEDTDVA
+131 A
-138 IRSSATAEDLP
+138 I
-149 EASFAGQQDTFL
+149 
-161 HVSGYKDVI
+161 
-170 EYVRKCWASLFE
+170 
-182 ARAIFYREENDF
+182 
-194 EHSKVY
+194 
-200 IAVVVQ
+200 
-206 KMANAD
+206 AD

-246 TPDNYAVDKK
+246 TPDNYVVDKS
-256 NDEIVNVTVSDKKVM
+256 NDEVVSATISDKKLM
-271 YTNDKEGT
+271 YVKDEDGT
-279 SVKVEVPEELRNE
+279 SVRVDVPEDKRNE

-307 KRVQA
+307 KRIQA

-322 AFEKGMLFLLQAR
+322 AFERGNLFLLQAR
-335 PITTLDKETDVE
+335 PITTLGDDNG
-347 EDSDAVVAG
+347 VAG
-356 EVIVKGLGASPGVAS
+356 EDSSISDKNVIVKGLGASPGTAS
-371 GLVKIIRDIDELDKV
+371 GKVKIILDIDELDKI

-403 AMRRAAG
+403 AMRRASG

-441 STLTENDGVTLD
+441 TTLKENVGVTLD
-453 GKKGLVFEGLTET
+453 GKKGLVYEGIHEN
-466 KEEVAVE
+466 KEEAVQ
-473 TVNVEAAPIITV
+473 TATANVEAAPIITV

-493 MPEAAERA
+493 MPEAAQRA

-508 VGLLRTEHMMLTSGI
+508 VGLLRTEHLMLTAGI

-530 DGREDELINT
+530 DGREDELIDT
-540 IAENVKIVAD
+540 IAENVMIVAD

-607 IKKLYDQGYTNL
+607 IKKLYDKGYTNL

-627 SPEELKKAKELCAS
+627 SPAELKQAKELCAS
-641 IGLIPHKDIDF
+641 VGLIPHKDIDF

-664 IEDYIA
+664 IEDYLEIG
-670 VGIDFVSL
+670 VDFVSL

-709 MLIERT
+709 KLIERT

-722 GVKCSICGQA
+722 GVTCSICGQA
-732 GSVPRIVEKLVGYGI
+732 GSVPHIVEKLVGFGI
-747 TSVSSNTDAV
+747 TSVSSNADAV
-757 AEVRKTVARAEKKLI
+757 AEVRKTVARAEKKII
-772 LDAARKNLN
+772 LDAARKSQEYFLFCFF

>member
-1 MTFLVEDVNFQN
+1 
-13 NFFKPRGYGMY
+13 MY

-53 IPVPPGFVVTAET
+53 IPVPPGFVVTAQAYE
-66 YQKFM
+66 KFM
-71 EDGGINDKVMEI
+71 EDSGINGQVMSI
-83 LAGID
+83 LEKID

-93 ELQAAAEE
+93 ALQAAAEE
-101 IKTLI
+101 IKTI
-106 IKTPISDEITTFI
+106 INETPIPEDMIVLI
-119 IEAYNQLCQRVG
+119 LEAYNQLCQRVG
-131 EEDTDVA
+131 EDDTDVA

-161 HVSGYKDVI
+161 HVSGNDEVI
-170 EYVRKCWASLFE
+170 DYIRKCWASLFE
-182 ARAIFYREENDF
+182 ARAIFYREENNF
-194 EHSKVY
+194 EHSKVF

-246 TPDNYAVDKK
+246 TPDNYQVDKK
-256 NDEIVNVTVSDKKVM
+256 NNEIINVTISDKKVM
-271 YTNDKEGT
+271 YTNDEDGT
-279 SVKVEVPEELRNE
+279 SVKVDVPEEKRNE
-292 RVLSDEELV
+292 RVLSDSELIQ
-301 ELTEMG
+301 LTEMG

-322 AFEKGMLFLLQAR
+322 AFERGSLFLLQAR
-335 PITTLDKETDVE
+335 PITTLGDAEVDQ
-347 EDSDAVVAG
+347 DSDESSDLGDVLVR
-356 EVIVKGLGASPGVAS
+356 GLGASPGMAS
-371 GLVKIIRDIDELDKV
+371 GKVKIVLDIDELDKI

-403 AMRRAAG
+403 AMRRASG
-410 IITDEGGVTCH
+410 IVTDEGGVTCH

-441 STLTENDGVTLD
+441 TTLEENSGVTLD
-453 GKKGLVFEGLTET
+453 GKKGLVFEGISET
-466 KEEVAVE
+466 KEEAAPVAS
-473 TVNVEAAPIITV
+473 NVEAAPIITV

-493 MPEAAERA
+493 MPEAAEKA

-508 VGLLRTEHMMLTSGI
+508 VGLLRTEHLMLTSGI

-530 DGREDELINT
+530 DGNEDELIDT
-540 IAENVKIVAD
+540 IAENVQIVAD

-573 GGENEPEEHN
+573 GGENEPREHN

-607 IKKLYDQGYTNL
+607 IKKLHEKGYTNI

-627 SPEELKKAKELCAS
+627 SPEELKQAKALCSS
-641 IGLIPHKDIDF
+641 IGFEPHKDVDF
-652 GMMVEIPAAALT
+652 GMMVEIPAAA
-664 IEDYIA
+664 IMIDEYIK

-686 TLAVDRN
+686 TLAVDRKQRVCSKTLLRRTPCS
-693 NEFVAKHYTEE
+693 NE
-704 HPAVM
+704 
-709 MLIERT
+709 
-715 IKKCVEA
+715 
-722 GVKCSICGQA
+722 
-732 GSVPRIVEKLVGYGI
+732 
-747 TSVSSNTDAV
+747 TD
-757 AEVRKTVARAEKKLI
+757 
-772 LDAARKNLN
+772 

>member
-1 MTFLVEDVNFQN
+1 
-13 NFFKPRGYGMY
+13 MY
-24 VVKFEDL
+24 VKKFEEL
-31 NKSDIGIAGGKG
+31 SKSDIGIAGGKG

-53 IPVPPGFVVTAET
+53 IPVPPGFVVTAQAYE
-66 YQKFM
+66 YFM
-71 EDGGINDKVMEI
+71 DEAGINDKVMSI
-83 LAGID
+83 LDAID

-93 ELQAAAEE
+93 ALQAAAEE
-101 IKTLI
+101 IKKI
-106 IKTPISDEITTFI
+106 IIDSPIPDDLVLFI
-119 IEAYNQLCQRVG
+119 REYYNELCQRVG
-131 EEDTDVA
+131 EDDTDVA

-161 HVSGYKDVI
+161 HVSGDDEVI
-170 EYVRKCWASLFE
+170 EYIRKCWASLFE
-182 ARAIFYREENDF
+182 ARAIFYREENNF

-246 TPDNYAVDKK
+246 TPDNYQVDKK
-256 NDEIVNVTVSDKKVM
+256 DNEIINVTISDKKVM
-271 YTNDKEGT
+271 YTNDENGT
-279 SVKVEVPEELRNE
+279 SIKVEVPEERRKE
-292 RVLSDEELV
+292 RVLSDEELI

-322 AFEKGMLFLLQAR
+322 AFEKDMLFLLQAR
-335 PITTLDKETDVE
+335 PITTLGD
-347 EDSDAVVAG
+347 VVAEDDG
-356 EVIVKGLGASPGVAS
+356 EASDLGDVLVRGLGASPGIAS
-371 GLVKIIRDIDELDKV
+371 GKVKIIMDIDELDKI

-403 AMRRAAG
+403 AMRRASG
-410 IITDEGGVTCH
+410 IVTDEGGVTCH

-431 PCVVGTGSAT
+431 PCVVGTGDAT
-441 STLTENDGVTLD
+441 STLEENTGVTLD
-453 GKKGLVFEGLTET
+453 GKKGLVFDGISES
-466 KEEVAVE
+466 KEEPVAVAG
-473 TVNVEAAPIITV
+473 TVEAAPIITV
-485 TEVKANVS
+485 AEVKANVS

-508 VGLLRTEHMMLTSGI
+508 VGLLRTEHLMLTSGI

-530 DGREDELINT
+530 DGREDELIDT
-540 IAENVKIVAD
+540 IADNVQIVAD

-573 GGENEPEEHN
+573 GGKNEPREHN

-607 IKKLYDQGYTNL
+607 IKKLHEKGYTNI

-627 SPEELKKAKELCAS
+627 NPEELKQAKALCSS
-641 IGLIPHKDIDF
+641 IGFEPHKDVDF
-652 GMMVEIPAAALT
+652 GMMVEIPAAA
-664 IEDYIA
+664 IMIDEYIKI
-670 VGIDFVSL
+670 GLDFVSL

-693 NEFVAKHYTEE
+693 NEFVAKHYSEE

-709 MLIERT
+709 KLIERT
-715 IKKCVEA
+715 IRKCAEA
-722 GVKCSICGQA
+722 GVTCSICGQA
-732 GSVPRIVEKLVGYGI
+732 GSVPHIVEKLVEFGI
-747 TSVSSNTDAV
+747 TSVSSNTDAI
-757 AEVRKTVARAEKKLI
+757 ADVRKTVARAEQKII
-772 LDAARKNLN
+772 LDAARKRIE

>member
-1 MTFLVEDVNFQN
+1 
-13 NFFKPRGYGMY
+13 MY

-66 YQKFM
+66 YEKFM
-71 EDGGINDKVMEI
+71 EDAGINDKVMDI
-83 LAGID
+83 LDKID

-93 ELQAAAEE
+93 ALQAASEE
-101 IKTLI
+101 IKSI
-106 IKTPISDEITTFI
+106 INEAPIPEDMVLFIT
-119 IEAYNQLCQRVG
+119 EAYNQLCQRVG
-131 EEDTDVA
+131 EDDTDVA

-161 HVSGYKDVI
+161 HVSGNDEVI
-170 EYVRKCWASLFE
+170 EYIRKCWASLFE

-246 TPDNYAVDKK
+246 TPDNYQVDKK
-256 NDEIVNVTVSDKKVM
+256 DNEIINVTISDKKVM
-271 YTNDKEGT
+271 YTNDENGT
-279 SVKVEVPEELRNE
+279 SIKVDVPEDKRNE
-292 RVLSDEELV
+292 RVLSDEELI

-322 AFEKGMLFLLQAR
+322 AFENGNLFLLQAR
-335 PITTLDKETDVE
+335 PITTLG
-347 EDSDAVVAG
+347 DAVEQTDDSAADVG
-356 EVIVKGLGASPGVAS
+356 DVLVRGLGASPGMAS
-371 GLVKIIRDIDELDKV
+371 GKVKIVLDIDELDKI

-403 AMRRAAG
+403 AMRRASG
-410 IITDEGGVTCH
+410 IVTDEGGVTCH

-431 PCVVGTGSAT
+431 PCVVGTGNAT
-441 STLTENDGVTLD
+441 STLIENSGVTLD
-453 GKKGLVFEGLTET
+453 GKKGLVFDGISET
-466 KEEVAVE
+466 KSEEAAAVS
-473 TVNVEAAPIITV
+473 VQAAPIITV

-493 MPEAAERA
+493 MPEAAEKA

-508 VGLLRTEHMMLTSGI
+508 VGLLRTEHLMLTSGI

-530 DGREDELINT
+530 DGNEDELIDT
-540 IAENVKIVAD
+540 IADNVMIVAD

-573 GGENEPEEHN
+573 GGENEPREHN

-607 IKKLYDQGYTNL
+607 IKKLHEKGYTNI

-627 SPEELKKAKELCAS
+627 SPEELKKAKALCS
-641 IGLIPHKDIDF
+641 EVGFEPHKDVDF
-652 GMMVEIPAAALT
+652 GMMVEIPAAA
-664 IEDYIA
+664 IMIDEYIK

-693 NEFVAKHYTEE
+693 NEFVAKHYSEE

-709 MLIERT
+709 KLIERT
-715 IKKCVEA
+715 IRKCAEA

-732 GSVPRIVEKLVGYGI
+732 GSVPHIVEKLVEFGI
-747 TSVSSNTDAV
+747 TSVSSNTDAI
-757 AEVRKTVARAEKKLI
+757 ADVRKTVARAEQKII
-772 LDAARKNLN
+772 LDAARKRLE

>member
-1 MTFLVEDVNFQN
+1 
-13 NFFKPRGYGMY
+13 MY

-53 IPVPPGFVVTAET
+53 IPVPPGFVVTAQAYE
-66 YQKFM
+66 YFM
-71 EDGGINDKVMEI
+71 DEAGINDKVMSI
-83 LAGID
+83 LDAID

-93 ELQAAAEE
+93 ALQAAAEE
-101 IKTLI
+101 IKKMI
-106 IKTPISDEITTFI
+106 VEAPIPESLVLFI
-119 IEAYNQLCQRVG
+119 REFYNELCQRVG
-131 EEDTDVA
+131 EDDTDVA

-161 HVSGYKDVI
+161 HVSGDDEVI
-170 EYVRKCWASLFE
+170 EYIRKCWASLFE
-182 ARAIFYREENDF
+182 ARAIFYREENNF

-246 TPDNYAVDKK
+246 TPDNYQVDKK
-256 NDEIVNVTVSDKKVM
+256 NNEIVNVTISDKKVM
-271 YTNDKEGT
+271 YTNDENGT
-279 SVKVEVPEELRNE
+279 SVKVDVPEDKRNA
-292 RVLSDEELV
+292 RVLSDEELI

-312 HYGEPMDTEW
+312 HYGEPMDTEL
-322 AFEKGMLFLLQAR
+322 AFEKDMLFLLQAR
-335 PITTLDKETDVE
+335 PITTLGDVVE
-347 EDSDAVVAG
+347 ESEGEASDLGDVLVR
-356 EVIVKGLGASPGVAS
+356 GLGASPGMAS
-371 GLVKIIRDIDELDKV
+371 GKVKIVLDIDELDKIE
-386 KDGDIMVTTM
+386 DGDIMVTTM

-403 AMRRAAG
+403 AMRRASG
-410 IITDEGGVTCH
+410 IVTDEGGVTCH

-431 PCVVGTGSAT
+431 PCVVGTGDAT
-441 STLTENDGVTLD
+441 TTLKENSGVTLD
-453 GKKGLVFEGLTET
+453 GKKGLVFEGISET
-466 KEEVAVE
+466 KEEAPVAVAGA
-473 TVNVEAAPIITV
+473 AAPIITV

-493 MPEAAERA
+493 MPEAAEKA

-508 VGLLRTEHMMLTSGI
+508 VGLLRTEHLMLTSGV
-523 HPGKFIA
+523 HPYKFIM
-530 DGREDELINT
+530 DGREDELIDT
-540 IAENVKIVAD
+540 IADNVQIVAD

-573 GGENEPEEHN
+573 GGENEPREHN

-607 IKKLYDQGYTNL
+607 IKKLHEKGYTNI

-627 SPEELKKAKELCAS
+627 SPEELKQAKALCS
-641 IGLIPHKDIDF
+641 EIGFEPHKDVDF
-652 GMMVEIPAAALT
+652 GMMVEIPAAA
-664 IEDYIA
+664 IMIDEYIK

-709 MLIERT
+709 KLIERT
-715 IKKCVEA
+715 IRKCAEA

-732 GSVPRIVEKLVGYGI
+732 GSVPHIVEKLVAFGI
-747 TSVSSNTDAV
+747 SSVSSNTDAI
-757 AEVRKTVARAEKKLI
+757 ADVRKTVARAEQKII
-772 LDAARKNLN
+772 LDAARKRLE